1 MCACTICGRSTFFR
15 RFHLQSH
22 DIKQISTGFSNVDVT
37 TRMPAF
43 TNTFHKM
50 HLIHSACG
58 RHASKIF
65 AAPAARASQ
74 GITIRRSQSV
84 SHPRA
89 LREPSAAPS
98 SGYPV
103 GAPTCLESRYQ
114 AFIASRNRIRF
125 VTLELDLL
133 LTVYATTII
142 IAFEL
147 RCCWCSSS
155 LTEVVWC
162 TVTESE
168 IALDTVQ

>member
-50 HLIHSACG
+50 HLIRSACG

-98 SGYPV
+98 SGDPV
-103 GAPTCLESRYQ
+103 GSPTCLESRYQ
-114 AFIASRNRIRF
+114 AFVASRNRIK
-125 VTLELDLL
+125 LACKELRLL
-133 LTVYATTII
+133 LTVHATTII
-142 IAFEL
+142 IAFAIKPHPPESL
-147 RCCWCSSS
+147 R
-155 LTEVVWC
+155 
-162 TVTESE
+162 
-168 IALDTVQ
+168 